1 MSNIHAVRQY
11 VGCIEEMDE
20 MLTEL
25 DEFLSDM
32 GSLSPDDVD
41 WPTVGTMNEARNQ
54 LRQLCEFLGI
64 REAQVPA

>member
-1 MSNIHAVRQY
+1 
-11 VGCIEEMDE
+11 MDE

-32 GSLSPDDVD
+32 GSVSPDDVD